1 MLYIAQSKIEET
13 VNHPLFKVRWN
24 LCTNLKYYVFHA
36 CTLYPMSRVL
46 IRQFVISVRPPP
58 LPPITNKNKNKQTTP
73 PPKNWTIKR
82 KINLHQYQTEPTTAS
97 RLNSLNIEKTTI
109 NDAGNPRIGS
119 WHAPKSYGVEPVNR
133 IPTLL
138 LIIRSPT
145 VIQK

>member
-36 CTLYPMSRVL
+36 CTLYPMSRVS
-46 IRQFVISVRPPP
+46 IRQFAISVWSPPPP
-58 LPPITNKNKNKQTTP
+58 LWTNKNKQTNP
-73 PPKNWTIKR
+73 PPKKNWTIKR